1 LPKSPELPQFEN
13 LASDQP
19 YRVFGTWYLALSS
32 RLFCQFK
39 MAGRCGQ
46 SQTPLTKDQAQR
58 TKYRLWPFCLL
69 LALLCISA
77 HAAPAQK
84 ARPGHSKRYVSPL
97 SWAPLKVVNG
107 SPVLFR
113 LRTQHL
119 KELAGVFLGQKIE
132 FRHSTECD
140 CWYALAGV
148 SLETKPGVYPLKVS
162 GQRTDDAD
170 VQLSFDVPVRA
181 AHYPSS
187 RVNIPP
193 AFVEPPKEAE
203 PLIAAADA
211 AKKQAFAT
219 TDPDPLWS
227 GEFLRPTETETS
239 GVFGTSRIVNG
250 KQTSQHKGLDFRA
263 GIGTPVHAANAG
275 TVILARPLY
284 FEGNCVMLDHGQGL
298 VTIYM
303 HLSEFKVK
311 EGEKV
316 AAGQLIA
323 LSGGTGRSTGP
334 HLHFA
339 VRWRGEYLN
348 PATLLALKPP
358 EK

>member
-1 LPKSPELPQFEN
+1 MDGVKAVRMARSRIFHLLIF
-13 LASDQP
+13 
-19 YRVFGTWYLALSS
+19 LALA
-32 RLFCQFK
+32 F
-39 MAGRCGQ
+39 
-46 SQTPLTKDQAQR
+46 
-58 TKYRLWPFCLL
+58 
-69 LALLCISA
+69 SA
-77 HAAPAQK
+77 HGQA
-84 ARPGHSKRYVSPL
+84 KRSVSPL
-97 SWAPLKVVNG
+97 SWAPAKLVNG

-119 KELAGVFLGQKIE
+119 KEVTAAFLGQKIE

-148 SLETKPGVYPLKVS
+148 SLETKPGVYPLQVS
-162 GQRTDDAD
+162 GRRTDEAETD
-170 VQLSFDVPVRA
+170 LSFDVRVYA

-187 RVNIPP
+187 TITVAP
-193 AFVEPPKEAE
+193 AFIEPPKELE
-203 PLIAAADA
+203 PVIAAADA
-211 AKKQAFAT
+211 AKKQAFAIM
-219 TDPDPLWS
+219 DPNALWS
-227 GEFLRPTETETS
+227 GPFQPPTDTETS
-239 GVFGTSRIVNG
+239 GVFGASRIYNG
-250 KQTSQHKGLDFRA
+250 KTKSQHKGLDFRA
-263 GIGTPVHAANAG
+263 STGTPVHATNAG

-284 FEGNCVMLDHGQGL
+284 YEGNCVMLDHGQGL

-348 PATLLALKPP
+348 PATLLALHPP
-358 EK
+358 AK